1 MRSLKSIYNG
11 IEGLEGGVR
20 MQAEVRILVVDEGS
34 ELIEVAREASGMYS
48 WELVFASERED
59 AMRKALM
66 EEPDLIILGCLE
78 PQGETFRLNRE
89 LKRNY
94 DTKDIPIVI
103 VYGNPEEQIAKG
115 YQAYDGMRMDAEDY
129 LCQPV
134 SPQELAR
141 SVEEILINI
150 GVLDVV

>member
-1 MRSLKSIYNG
+1 
-11 IEGLEGGVR
+11 